1 MELSC
6 FSHSHSQSYPCLELL
21 PQHLKNELCP
31 PNIIIDYV
39 ATESRSGKSFGGD
52 VTEAEAYLFTIL
64 DTSAVLFLQF
74 LPAAAG
80 LHLAIFVKVQIRSF
94 CEMAIC

>member
-6 FSHSHSQSYPCLELL
+6 FSPSHSQSYPCLELL

-39 ATESRSGKSFGGD
+39 ATESRSGKSFGRSSFGGD

-74 LPAAAG
+74 
-80 LHLAIFVKVQIRSF
+80 FNF
-94 CEMAIC
+94 F